1 MCVCVW
7 GKVLCGVCH
16 HCSILA
22 QLVELILDLISLNES
37 MSIFHPSPPTL
48 QSLSLN
54 FSVSAPPSLSL
65 SPFIQ
70 IPFSPALTVYLC
82 LHYVYNP
89 FSGFVLQRSQGAKP
103 AWQSLNRKSLSHRLN
118 SMKGLSIVLANK

>member
-1 MCVCVW
+1 MYVCACVW

-48 QSLSLN
+48 QSLSLP

-65 SPFIQ
+65 FLPLSKFLSLLLSLFISVY
-70 IPFSPALTVYLC
+70 IMFIIRSLALY
-82 LHYVYNP
+82 Y
-89 FSGFVLQRSQGAKP
+89 RGAKE
-103 AWQSLNRKSLSHRLN
+103 LSQLG
-118 SMKGLSIVLANK
+118 KA